1 MTDDAVIPTA
11 KRRRRGDEEVV
22 QATVH
27 CETLPLAVF
36 V

>member
-1 MTDDAVIPTA
+1 MADDAVIPTA

-22 QATVH
+22 QAMVH
-27 CETLPLAVF
+27 CEALALAVF